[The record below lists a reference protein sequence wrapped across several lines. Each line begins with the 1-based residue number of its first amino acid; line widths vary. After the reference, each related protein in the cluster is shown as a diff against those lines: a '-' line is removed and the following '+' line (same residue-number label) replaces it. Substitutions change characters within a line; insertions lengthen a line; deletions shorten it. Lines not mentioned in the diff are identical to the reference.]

1 VAKEGDVHV
10 KLKRA
15 DMLMQKDVSLKEMNL
30 LKRKNDLMGI
40 SGKSTMSINKP
51 ITSEENDMGLTL
63 NKEKSTF

>member
-1 VAKEGDVHV
+1 
-10 KLKRA
+10 
-15 DMLMQKDVSLKEMNL
+15 MLMQKDVSLKEMNL